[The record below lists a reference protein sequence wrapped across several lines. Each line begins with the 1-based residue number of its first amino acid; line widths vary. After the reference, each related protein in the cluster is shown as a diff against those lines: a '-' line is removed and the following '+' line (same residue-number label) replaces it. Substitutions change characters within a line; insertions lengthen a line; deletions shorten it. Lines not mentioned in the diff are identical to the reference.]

1 MAQSV
6 IQQTCIGRT
15 CLKWS
20 VDGSLSEHDHDEL
33 MKRLCSSDPE
43 LAKSDACNFPK
54 PLGESRRAG
63 DLSPRAHG

>member
-20 VDGSLSEHDHDEL
+20 VDGSLSEHDEL

-43 LAKSDACNFPK
+43 LAKSEACNLPEPSGEK
-54 PLGESRRAG
+54 PPRR
-63 DLSPRAHG
+63 

>member
-20 VDGSLSEHDHDEL
+20 GDGSLSEHDHDEL

-43 LAKSDACNFPK
+43 LAKSEACKFPK
-54 PLGESRRAG
+54 P
-63 DLSPRAHG
+63 

>member
-33 MKRLCSSDPE
+33 MNRLCSSDPE
-43 LAKSDACNFPK
+43 LAKSEDCKFPQ
-54 PLGESRRAG
+54 P
-63 DLSPRAHG
+63 

>member
-1 MAQSV
+1 MAQSL

-43 LAKSDACNFPK
+43 LAESDACNFPK
-54 PLGESRRAG
+54 PLGEKPPRR
-63 DLSPRAHG
+63 